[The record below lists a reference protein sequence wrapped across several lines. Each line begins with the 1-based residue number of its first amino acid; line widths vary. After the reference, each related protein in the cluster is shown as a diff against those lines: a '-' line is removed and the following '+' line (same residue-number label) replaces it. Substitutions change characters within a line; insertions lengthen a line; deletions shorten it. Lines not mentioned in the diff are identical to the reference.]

1 MRLIDYEN
9 VKFGE
14 VNMKKF
20 MGDVGLDVKEVRR
33 YVERK
38 LNERRLDLNNKN
50 IENIV
55 NEININ
61 VYYLNEGVIGIWFDL
76 KGVNIV

>member
-61 VYYLNEGVIGIWFDL
+61 VYYLNEGVIGI
-76 KGVNIV
+76 